1 MAPESSILMKLNAE
15 VSFEKY
21 NSFTFA
27 PVIEQLA
34 TGTHQSSS
42 IMYPVKGS
50 TVLQGK
56 KKLVSPRRT
65 KVRQNMAKV
74 KYDEKKVT

>member
-1 MAPESSILMKLNAE
+1 LMKLKAE

-27 PVIEQLA
+27 PVIKQLA
-34 TGTHQSSS
+34 TGIHQSSS

-50 TVLQGK
+50 AVLQENK
-56 KKLVSPRRT
+56 RNLVSPRRT

-74 KYDEKKVT
+74 KNDESKET